1 MAILN
6 RASLIVATC
15 RGGSVIEMAMD
26 NLNQSGASLV
36 TDQGA
41 GPTDSAEGSS
51 DANRSAPEQA
61 PAQDFSKILESYEKE
76 AAIEEG
82 QVVVGT
88 VVDIS
93 EQNVIVDIGYK
104 CEGVVPRQELLDY
117 QGNLSVKPGDRIEV
131 FIRSLEDRDG
141 YALLSRAE
149 AQRIKSWDQIR
160 RSYQDQQTI
169 TAYVKERI
177 KGGLKVDLGGVEAFL
192 PGSQIDL
199 RPVHNPESYV
209 GQTIEV
215 RVIKLNR
222 RRNNVVVSRKAVLE
236 EIANKK
242 KAEILSQIEE
252 GIIMEGTIKSLT
264 DYGAFIDLGGV
275 DGLLHITDMSWGR
288 IKSPSELFKVGDQVQ
303 VKVLKFD
310 REKERISLGYKQLLP
325 DPWDTAAERYPKGSR
340 ARGRVVS
347 TTDYGAFVEL
357 EPGIEGLVH
366 VTEMVWSR
374 RLRHPSKIVSVGQE
388 VEVVVLD
395 IDTKNRRISLGMKQT
410 TPDPWE
416 TIAERY
422 HVGSRVTG
430 KVRSLTTFGA
440 FVEIEDGIDGLVHVS
455 DISWTKRIKHPA
467 DVLKKGQQVE
477 AIITNID
484 TERRRLSLSMKD
496 LEPNAWDRFFSSH
509 RVGDVVKGK
518 VARFA
523 SFGAFIELEGGIE
536 GLCHIS
542 ELSDERVEKPEE
554 AVKIGQVLQFRIL
567 KLDPEQK
574 KIGLSARAVGR
585 ENDPEDVRNY
595 QDTSIATLGDVAK
608 LLKPEEKKED

>member
-1 MAILN
+1 MRQLV
-6 RASLIVATC
+6 SC
-15 RGGSVIEMAMD
+15 RGGSIIEMAMD

-41 GPTDSAEGSS
+41 GPTDSTGGSS
-51 DANRSAPEQA
+51 DAQSEATEQA
-61 PAQDFSKILESYEKE
+61 PAQDFSKILESYERE

-88 VVDIS
+88 ILDVSD
-93 EQNVIVDIGYK
+93 QNIIVDIGYK

-117 QGNLSVKPGDRIEV
+117 KGNLSVKPGDRIEV
-131 FIRSLEDRDG
+131 LIRSLEERDG

-149 AQRIKSWDQIR
+149 AQKIKSWDQIR
-160 RSYQDQQTI
+160 RSYQNQETI
-169 TAYVKERI
+169 TGYVKERI

-199 RPVHNPESYV
+199 RPVHNPETYV

-236 EIANKK
+236 EITNKK
-242 KAEILSQIEE
+242 KAQILSQIEE
-252 GIIMEGTIKSLT
+252 GVIMEGTIKSLT

-325 DPWDTAAERYPKGSR
+325 DPWDTVAERYPKGSR

-347 TTDYGAFVEL
+347 TTDYGAFIEL

-440 FVEIEDGIDGLVHVS
+440 FVEIEDGIDGLVHIS

-467 DVLKKGQQVE
+467 DVLRKGQQVE

-496 LEPNAWDRFFSSH
+496 LEPNAWGRFFSSH

-523 SFGAFIELEGGIE
+523 SFGAFIELEDGIE

-542 ELSDERVEKPEE
+542 ELSDERVEKPED